1 LFGLSTPVDID
12 ISFSGEEHRKHVD
25 VKVDKDH
32 RESMPL
38 YLDGEGIQGKV
49 SATLLSWALLAETG
63 MPRVPNGQHH

>member
-1 LFGLSTPVDID
+1 M
-12 ISFSGEEHRKHVD
+12 D

-49 SATLLSWALLAETG
+49 SAIVSGWALYAETG
-63 MPRVPNGQHH
+63 MPRVPMDTIINASTI

>member
-1 LFGLSTPVDID
+1 M
-12 ISFSGEEHRKHVD
+12 D

-49 SATLLSWALLAETG
+49 SATLLSWALHAENGNAKST
-63 MPRVPNGQHH
+63 NGQYH